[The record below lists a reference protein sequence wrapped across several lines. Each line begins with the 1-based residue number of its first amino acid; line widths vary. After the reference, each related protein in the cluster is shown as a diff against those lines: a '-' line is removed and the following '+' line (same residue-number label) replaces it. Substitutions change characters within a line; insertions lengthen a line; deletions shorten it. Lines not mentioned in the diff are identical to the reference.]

1 MCFAAP
7 NGSPQN
13 AAVAVLDSNTVECSW
28 LPPLVE
34 EVNGVVTGFIIRVTG
49 QDSDEMIELQTNGTN
64 LQIESLHPFYSY
76 VFTVAAVTEAGT
88 GPFSPVVHFQM
99 PTAGN
104 ELVSLHNTNIIMLHH
119 WGIFLFQYPEDSL
132 GM

>member
-1 MCFAAP
+1 MCAALIKCNITLCSTAP

-13 AAVAVLDSNTVECSW
+13 ATVAVLDSNRIECSW
-28 LPPLVE
+28 LPPLPE
-34 EVNGVVTGFIIRVTG
+34 EVNGVVTGFVIRITG
-49 QDSDEMIELQTNGTN
+49 QDSDERIELQTNGTN

-99 PTAGN
+99 LTAGR
-104 ELVSLHNTNIIMLHH
+104 
-119 WGIFLFQYPEDSL
+119 
-132 GM
+132 